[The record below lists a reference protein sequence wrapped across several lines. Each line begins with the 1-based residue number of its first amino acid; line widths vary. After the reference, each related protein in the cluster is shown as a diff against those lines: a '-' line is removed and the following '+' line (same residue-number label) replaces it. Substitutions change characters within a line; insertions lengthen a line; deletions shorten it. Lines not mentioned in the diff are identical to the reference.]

1 MNRYLLIDRFNYTI
15 YDCNTLDIENNFD
28 EFGASVTCLDNYD
41 LLNEFVKNVSTGEI
55 LGNNKITNDEKA
67 LLLNR
72 LQYEAKKELDR
83 IKEYIEEY
91 ERRMF

>member
-41 LLNEFVKNVSTGEI
+41 LLKTLNNSIIDEVINNKDLLNFDKYDILYELYSRLELELEI
-55 LGNNKITNDEKA
+55 L
-67 LLLNR
+67 R
-72 LQYEAKKELDR
+72 KKQRNGDL
-83 IKEYIEEY
+83 
-91 ERRMF
+91 